1 MSCLIPEPH
10 ENTTTIPLRQW
21 TRWRDGAQS
30 LAEMTTFGAGGAAR
44 QIVNAQSEAEII
56 DAVKTADA
64 ENLPVLML
72 GGGSN
77 ILASSAPFD
86 GVVIRDMRQ
95 EITTVFEEGCPGAR
109 MHVTAGT
116 PWDAVVIYAVE
127 HGWMG
132 MESLS
137 GLPGTA
143 GAAIVQNIG
152 AYGQEVSGTVACVRT
167 FDRLTAS
174 IKTIMMSDLELGYRT
189 SILKQSMK
197 PQRHTENSIK
207 NSAAARLRPGDI
219 DPHLGVTKGRLEL
232 GDRMWGPSPRWIVLD
247 VDFQLRLA
255 SLSEPVRY
263 AQLAQVLGVTPGERV
278 PSAAVRAAVLEL
290 RTAKA
295 MVLDDNDR
303 DTFSAGSFFTNP
315 VLTEQEAAD
324 LPDEAPR
331 YAVTDP
337 TAVNQIG
344 AAAPKVPGF
353 VKTSAA
359 WLIDH
364 AGFKPG
370 YGDSLRAALSSKH
383 SLALTNRGAASGED
397 IAALAREIRQGVH
410 QFSGVWLEPEP
421 VLIGLNLD

>member
-1 MSCLIPEPH
+1 MSCFIPEPH
-10 ENTTTIPLRQW
+10 ENTTTIPLQQW
-21 TRWRDGAQS
+21 TRQHDNAQS
-30 LAEMTTFGAGGAAR
+30 LAQMTTFGVGGEAR
-44 QIVNAQSEAEII
+44 QVVNAQSEAEII

-64 ENLPVLML
+64 QNLPVLML

-77 ILASSAPFD
+77 ILASSAPFS

-116 PWDAVVIYAVE
+116 PWDAVVVYAVE

-137 GLPGTA
+137 GIPGTA
-143 GAAIVQNIG
+143 GAAVVQNIG

-167 FDRLTAS
+167 FDRLTQS
-174 IKTIMMSDLELGYRT
+174 IRTIMMSDLELGYRT

-197 PQRHTENSIK
+197 KHSGD
-207 NSAAARLRPGDI
+207 SFRPGDI
-219 DPHLGVTKGRLEL
+219 DPHLGVVKGRLEL
-232 GDRMWGPSPRWIVLD
+232 GNRIWGPSPRWIVLD

-255 SLSEPVRY
+255 NLSEPVRY
-263 AQLAQVLGVTPGERV
+263 AQLAELLEVTPGERV
-278 PSAAVRAAVLEL
+278 PSSDVRAAVLEL
-290 RTAKA
+290 RASKA
-295 MVLDDNDR
+295 MILDDADR

-315 VLTEQEAAD
+315 VLTEREAED
-324 LPDEAPR
+324 LPDDAPR

-370 YGDSLRAALSSKH
+370 YGDPLRAVLSSKH
-383 SLALTNRGAASGED
+383 SLALTNRGSASAED
-397 IAALAREIRQGVH
+397 IAALAREIRRGVH
-410 QFSGVWLEPEP
+410 EFSGVWLEPEP
-421 VLIGLNLD
+421 VLIGLDLD